1 MLLHDFCTQF
11 AHKVLTCLH
20 QQLWPP
26 EERDSV
32 DPFGLGVGGHLG
44 PQGGAHG
51 LQQVR
56 AVVQGAR

>member
-1 MLLHDFCTQF
+1 MLLHDLCKQF
-11 AHKVLTCLH
+11 AHKVLTSPL
-20 QQLWPP
+20 QQVCPP

-44 PQGGAHG
+44 PEGGAHG
-51 LQQVR
+51 LQEGR